1 MLLTLDRQYGVGFVL
16 ICGRGCQSVT
26 DNHQTPPRKGDQYEY
41 PDGTVEIVFAVED
54 GRVLTIRE
62 YPDVESFTGDVDDAA
77 SAGTH
82 EGVADLPEAEFF
94 EDLE

>member
-1 MLLTLDRQYGVGFVL
+1 M
-16 ICGRGCQSVT
+16 T
-26 DNHQTPPRKGDQYEY
+26 DDHQTPPTKGDQYEH

-62 YPDVESFTGDVDDAA
+62 YPDVDAFTDDVDDAA

-82 EGVADLPEAEFF
+82 EGVADLPGPEFF
-94 EDLE
+94 EDLG